1 MNYRHLFHA
10 GNFADVL
17 KHAALALL
25 IEALKAKDKPFV
37 VFDTH
42 AGRGAYDLMSDEA
55 LRNPEYRGGIAKVL
69 GADGPHLAPLKP
81 YLDLVRQ
88 QNATEPSLRRYP
100 GSPLIAQGLM
110 RPDDRLVLVEK
121 HPEEFAGLRRAMGR
135 DARVHLHEGDGYER
149 IEALLPPPE
158 RRGLVLIDPPFEIRD
173 EFDHFVR
180 ALVRSHRRFP
190 AGVFMGW
197 YPIKAPAAIAAFHGA
212 LKQAGLRRLVA
223 LEVMI
228 QAPRDPARLNGNGL
242 VLINPPFAA
251 RKALESLPGLLA
263 PILGTGHGAS
273 GRFVELVGE

>member
-17 KHAALALL
+17 KHGALALL
-25 IEALKAKDKPFV
+25 IEALKAKDKPFA

-55 LRNPEYRGGIAKVL
+55 QRNPEFRGGIAKVL
-69 GADGPHLAPLKP
+69 AADGARLKALGP
-81 YLDLVRQ
+81 YLDLVRRLNDGQ
-88 QNATEPSLRRYP
+88 PALRHYP

-110 RPDDRLVLVEK
+110 RADDRLILVEK
-121 HPEEFAGLRRAMGR
+121 HPEEFAALRRAMGR

-149 IEALLPPPE
+149 IEALLPPAE

-212 LKQAGLRRLVA
+212 LKEAGLRRLVA

-242 VLINPPFAA
+242 VIVNPPFAA
-251 RKALESLPGLLA
+251 RADLEALPRLLA
-263 PILGTGHGAS
+263 PIVGTGQGAV
-273 GRFVELVGE
+273 GKFTELVGE